1 MVIIK
6 GHSISQRHLECLTNP
21 YLEEKDKYLGDE
33 VCKSLNHYT
42 NLFCNI
48 PYQFILICLR
58 FNIQIIDAFIDHYK
72 LTNSIDGRED
82 GMVFMEGALVAMA
95 LENDGKKNAKVH
107 LRMGRSDRGVDYLTN
122 NLVIILFPLV
132 NYYYK

>member
-1 MVIIK
+1 
-6 GHSISQRHLECLTNP
+6 LTNP

-82 GMVFMEGALVAMA
+82 GMVFMEGALVATA
-95 LENDGKKNAKVH
+95 LQNDGKKNAKVH
-107 LRMGRSDRGVDYLTN
+107 LRMGRSDRGVDYLTHQ
-122 NLVIILFPLV
+122 LV
-132 NYYYK
+132 NIWFP